1 MANPKFNYSTHPK
14 TLLNFDQIYKD
25 VKLLGAGNF
34 GETHLI
40 IDKITKKQYSLKFMF
55 PDKININEYYREV
68 SSLINLSSTPNCN
81 PSIVCYYNHF
91 IVKGYTTYN
100 NKYNPNSYYCILTE
114 YIDGLTLA
122 KYDEKYN
129 FSYDDI
135 LIIGLWLLKTI
146 NILHNKG
153 FVHNDISPHNIMISK
168 DGKLKLI
175 DFGLSCYTKTL
186 QGYLKCVDNRLVN
199 TQYMSPEIQNKIYFK
214 NKAKYSKTS
223 DVFAI
228 GLVLYE
234 LFTGSRP
241 YVQDKNGKIISQFN
255 SIKNDS
261 CINNALRHLLLI
273 NPDQR
278 SNALES
284 YNLLLKC
291 KK

>member
-81 PSIVCYYNHF
+81 PSIVCYYN
-91 IVKGYTTYN
+91 
-100 NKYNPNSYYCILTE
+100 CILTE